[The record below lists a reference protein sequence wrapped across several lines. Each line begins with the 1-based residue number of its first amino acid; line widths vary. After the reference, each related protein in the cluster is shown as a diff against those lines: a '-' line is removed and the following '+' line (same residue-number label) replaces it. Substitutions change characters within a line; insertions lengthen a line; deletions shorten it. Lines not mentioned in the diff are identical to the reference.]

1 MLQVTSL
8 EEQSQESLAESTA
21 ENDARIVD
29 KHCKVHSEKVAIDSE
44 KMDIT
49 ECINVYNVSLLSLRF
64 VQRGL

>member
-21 ENDARIVD
+21 ENDARIID
-29 KHCKVHSEKVAIDSE
+29 KHCKVHSKKVANDLEIIDIS
-44 KMDIT
+44 
-49 ECINVYNVSLLSLRF
+49 ECINVYNASLLSLRF